1 MADATDWCYSSGV
14 AAVLETF
21 ILPPR
26 AVRELAT
33 TGSPDEL
40 VSRARRSPVYA
51 HLSVFGSEDP
61 ILIAAAFESA
71 LGAFVRT
78 FAKQCPDERIAHLF
92 FLECDFR
99 DLGNYLKSEHCG
111 IQRRPVEMSHLPAD
125 HVDEFIANTP
135 RFKKIADEVMHAPEM
150 HDGSLDVAVVDLIID
165 GSLLGMLPELAE
177 PLGSPLVTEWA
188 RERQRLIALEAVA
201 RAKLAGIDTVLI
213 REHLLAH
220 LRPDC
225 DAVVLA
231 EAELDDVRKVM
242 ADLLPPEMIEG
253 FDPSAGASSLQTLS
267 ARIDAALEELL
278 KPSRYV
284 SFGAERVFG
293 YLRRLF
299 RENHNLRAAL
309 GGFAGRIEP
318 ELVAKSLRGA
328 GA

>member
-1 MADATDWCYSSGV
+1 MMADPTDWCYSSGV

-26 AVRELAT
+26 AVHELAA

-40 VSRARRSPVYA
+40 VSRARRSPVYS
-51 HLSVFGSEDP
+51 HLSMFGSEDP
-61 ILIAAAFESA
+61 IQIAAEFESA
-71 LGAFVRT
+71 LGAFVRS

-92 FLECDFR
+92 FIEYDLR

-111 IQRRPVEMSHLPAD
+111 VERRPVEMSHLPAGNI
-125 HVDEFIANTP
+125 DEFIAATP
-135 RFKKIADEVMHAPEM
+135 RFKKIADEIEHAPEM
-150 HDGSLDVAVVDLIID
+150 HDGTLDAAVVDLIID
-165 GSLLGMLPELAE
+165 GALLGMLPELAE
-177 PLGSPLVTEWA
+177 PLGSPLVTAWA
-188 RERQRLIALEAVA
+188 RERQRLTALEAVA
-201 RAKLAGIDTVLI
+201 RAKLAGVDTRLI
-213 REHLLAH
+213 RDHLLAH
-220 LRPDC
+220 LPANC
-225 DAVVLA
+225 DAAVLA

-253 FDPSAGASSLQTLS
+253 FEPSAGASSLQTLS
-267 ARIDAALEELL
+267 ARIDAALERLL
-278 KPSRYV
+278 EPSRIV
-284 SFGAERVFG
+284 AFGAERVFG

-328 GA
+328 